1 MLVRFKDVTIK
12 EADGTSTFA
21 PDDLKDGGNGVNR
34 TLVLDDNSTLT
45 FRTSA
50 YANFSTEV
58 MPTGKINV
66 IGILSRYNSTWQ
78 IVARTYS
85 DIQRNN

>member
-1 MLVRFKDVTIK
+1 
-12 EADGTSTFA
+12 
-21 PDDLKDGGNGVNR
+21 
-34 TLVLDDNSTLT
+34 
-45 FRTSA
+45 
-50 YANFSTEV
+50 